1 MVPPVYNL
9 MEFGRWPTGIY
20 HPLLKIL
27 ITCVIPFSFVAFYPA
42 GFLVR
47 GGDPWP
53 ALLTPVV
60 ALCCLFVAGWLW
72 RSGIKRYHSSGS

>member
-9 MEFGRWPTGIY
+9 MEFGRWPSGIY
-20 HPLLKIL
+20 HPALKLL

-47 GGDPWP
+47 GTEPWP
-53 ALLTPVV
+53 ALLTPAV
-60 ALCCLFVAGWLW
+60 AIVSLLLAGWLW
-72 RSGIKRYHSSGS
+72 SRGIRRYHSSGS